1 MEKGTHMTE
10 LEFSQALESPMKEFQ
25 LNFSFTPETH
35 EDAFLP
41 HKIAGDAFVQMFY
54 FVDYDSVLHLKGN
67 LRVLFDFVCD
77 KCASQFKRNLFL
89 EFDEK
94 IYPQSEENNEDLLY
108 DMPRIIL
115 DKIFS
120 DFIILN
126 FPSRILCKDSCKGI
140 CSNCGANLNDS
151 DCDCLA
157 NKQGKNNP
165 FADLFKSKLG
175 GK

>member
-1 MEKGTHMTE
+1 MTE

-25 LNFSFTPETH
+25 HNFSFSPEFDEET
-35 EDAFLP
+35 FLP
-41 HKIAGDAFVQMFY
+41 HKVAGDVFVQMFY

-77 KCASQFKRNLFL
+77 KCASPFERNLFL

-94 IYPQSEENNEDLLY
+94 IFPHTAEDNEDLLY

-126 FPSRILCKDSCKGI
+126 FPSKVLCKESCKGI
-140 CSNCGANLNDS
+140 CQTCGANLNDVE
-151 DCDCLA
+151 CECGT
-157 NKQGKNNP
+157 NKIGKNNP

-175 GK
+175 GKK